1 MQAINIL
8 QDNLGETIHDLEN
21 SNDVRKNFTQWKQFF
36 YWWTQISDKHS
47 ITNISY
53 FLYLLM

>member
-21 SNDVRKNFTQWKQFF
+21 SNDVRKNFTQ
-36 YWWTQISDKHS
+36 
-47 ITNISY
+47 
-53 FLYLLM
+53 